1 MMRDHRNT
9 LRAVSP
15 RLGRHATL
23 VSLAALAPHLSACG
37 AEGDDQPAPPATAGQ
52 TAPAPTGGAAAP
64 ADLPSQL
71 TARLTGKRLY
81 YEQST
86 SDSDT
91 SVNGSV
97 FTNYT
102 YQVALDL
109 CPGSFTWEE
118 FERSC
123 TTVNVSGGSN
133 NSCDLPDSYDSSAC
147 APRDNGLACAFRGT
161 WSIQAQGAGA
171 ALALQTPQGQ
181 LALPIA
187 LEGDGV
193 LLNGNRGQ
201 LLAASCP

>member
-1 MMRDHRNT
+1 MRRRGCRSLSINAPSS
-9 LRAVSP
+9 RA
-15 RLGRHATL
+15 L
-23 VSLAALAPHLSACG
+23 
-37 AEGDDQPAPPATAGQ
+37 
-52 TAPAPTGGAAAP
+52 
-64 ADLPSQL
+64 L
-71 TARLTGKRLY
+71 T
-81 YEQST
+81 
-86 SDSDT
+86 
-91 SVNGSV
+91 
-97 FTNYT
+97 
-102 YQVALDL
+102 QVALDL
-109 CPGSFTWEE
+109 CATYFTWED

-133 NSCDLPDSYDSSAC
+133 NSCDLPDSYDASAC

-181 LALPIA
+181 VALPIA